1 MGNKRF
7 KLKKTNVF
15 DYATYLFVIVVFVIV
30 TALNSAGALNR
41 SQQGWLVPACCYIVL
56 AISLNL
62 TVGIMGELSLCLLYT
77 SHNRCSHKTCHRKL
91 CKIPVAERF
100 AL

>member
-15 DYATYLFVIVVFVIV
+15 DYATFLFVIVVFVIV

-41 SQQGWLVPACCYIVL
+41 SQQAGSFRLLLHELWQYR
-56 AISLNL
+56 STL
-62 TVGIMGELSLCLLYT
+62 TVGIWADFRSVM
-77 SHNRCSHKTCHRKL
+77 R
-91 CKIPVAERF
+91 